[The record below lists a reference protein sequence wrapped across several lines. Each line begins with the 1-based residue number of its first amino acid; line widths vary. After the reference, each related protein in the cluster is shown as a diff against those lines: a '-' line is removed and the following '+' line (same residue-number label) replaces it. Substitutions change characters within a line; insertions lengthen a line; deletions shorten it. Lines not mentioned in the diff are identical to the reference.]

1 MGPETGELRVKIE
14 ALNNGCLRI
23 WLSSKELARFGVT
36 VETMEGESQT
46 TRRMLNQLVE
56 AAIRQEGQR
65 CAPALAEAIPVADG
79 CVLLLT
85 PRRRAV
91 GGGLVLRLRNL
102 EALYSLAERWC
113 AAGGTS
119 CTSLYELDEE
129 YRLIVNAAGRL
140 PLPLRRLLCAYG
152 DPLGYGA
159 AAVAAV
165 EEHGRLLCAGHAL
178 ETLLRLPSVEPHRLS

>member
-1 MGPETGELRVKIE
+1 MKIE

-36 VETMEGESQT
+36 VETMEGESQA

-56 AAIRQEGQR
+56 AAIRQEGQCR
-65 CAPALAEAIPVADG
+65 APALAEVMPVAGG

-85 PRRRAV
+85 PHRRAM
-91 GGGLVLRLRNL
+91 GGGLVLRLDNS

-129 YRLIVNAAGRL
+129 YRLIVNTAGRL
-140 PLPLRRLLCAYG
+140 PLQLRRLLCAYG

-178 ETLLRLPSVEPHRLS
+178 ETLLRLPSTEPHWLS